1 MDREEWTEK
10 AMATS
15 QSLLGL
21 VTQLH
26 NMDEVVNSTLM
37 ETALKL
43 SSLTDASIFL
53 LIETQEGRRFAG
65 KRHLCDAYTRN
76 SLKSLANDVE
86 LEFNPTVTALRHRQA
101 ACQRSTNDSAFPA
114 PYDKQQVQQQHRISI
129 PKTQTPHIDRK
140 RPLSRSPQPLQQQ
153 QQQEQQQKRQKLT
166 ADEFVDF
173 VVKREE
179 EDSESAESASVMKV
193 ELGEGVI
200 ADADA
205 DDRRGDDL
213 DAKSGVA
220 EDDDNDVIVEE
231 YPPPSSSLSTYGVD
245 SNGVGGGSGV
255 DDVVVHRGP
264 RPGCGRG
271 YASDVAAH
279 FTHAPANSLALFDG
293 GGGDGGSPGALLDNN
308 DPKMFPDK
316 LSALDGFS
324 LPELAGEHP
333 VASKIFKSCLYDFAK
348 TVASDFVATLAST
361 GRPYVTA
368 EGNGFIRQRF
378 QLWTRQHPLI
388 QNVYASGMKLNSKR
402 PDGNSVSS
410 DSTMWNYVRNAFS
423 INLKRQLR
431 IASFKGSDDPKAIG
445 FGQT

>member
-1 MDREEWTEK
+1 
-10 AMATS
+10 
-15 QSLLGL
+15 
-21 VTQLH
+21 
-26 NMDEVVNSTLM
+26 
-37 ETALKL
+37 
-43 SSLTDASIFL
+43 
-53 LIETQEGRRFAG
+53 
-65 KRHLCDAYTRN
+65 
-76 SLKSLANDVE
+76 
-86 LEFNPTVTALRHRQA
+86 
-101 ACQRSTNDSAFPA
+101 
-114 PYDKQQVQQQHRISI
+114 
-129 PKTQTPHIDRK
+129 
-140 RPLSRSPQPLQQQ
+140 
-153 QQQEQQQKRQKLT
+153 
-166 ADEFVDF
+166 
-173 VVKREE
+173 
-179 EDSESAESASVMKV
+179 MKV
-193 ELGEGVI
+193 EAVLAEGE
-200 ADADA
+200 
-205 DDRRGDDL
+205 DRRPDDL
-213 DAKSGVA
+213 NANSGVA
-220 EDDDNDVIVEE
+220 EDEDADNDVIVEE

-255 DDVVVHRGP
+255 DDDVMVHRGP

-271 YASDVAAH
+271 HSSDPAH
-279 FTHAPANSLALFDG
+279 FTLAHANNSSLALFDG
-293 GGGDGGSPGALLDNN
+293 GGSSPGALLDNN

-348 TVASDFVATLAST
+348 TVASDFVTTLAST

-431 IASFKGSDDPKAIG
+431 IASFKGSEDPKG